1 MNILITNDDGID
13 SPGLRTLARAL
24 SEEHHV
30 DIIAPDGERSGMSHY
45 LTMKDAIRCRPVDGM
60 GYVISGSP
68 ADCVL
73 LGVLGVLERKPDVV
87 LSGINIGA
95 NLGTD
100 VVYSGTAAA
109 ARQAAFMG
117 IPGIALSLT
126 DPKPPYNF
134 TPLISFV
141 SQHLNALIE
150 LWDPDH
156 FININAPDTDTEK
169 SELPVALTRLSRR
182 VYQDRL
188 LDYTAPGGDTYYF
201 LDGAPLQTGE
211 VDGTDWA
218 AVEAGS
224 ISLSP
229 VTIHPSE
236 HSADNEYRN
245 AAFLV

>member
-13 SPGLRTLARAL
+13 SPGLRTLAEAL
-24 SEEHHV
+24 EKDHNV

-45 LTMKDAIRCRPVDGM
+45 LTMKDAIRCRRVNGT

-73 LGVLGVLERKPDVV
+73 LGVLGVLERRPDVV

-109 ARQAAFMG
+109 ARQAAFMK

-126 DPKPPYNF
+126 NPTPPYNF

-141 SQHLNALIE
+141 VQHLDTLIE
-150 LWDPDH
+150 LWDSDH
-156 FININAPDTDTEK
+156 FININAPNTQK

-182 VYQDRL
+182 VYQDRI

-201 LDGAPLQTGE
+201 LDGVPLQTGE

-218 AVEAGS
+218 AVEAGN

-236 HSADNEYRN
+236 HSADYDYRN
-245 AAFLV
+245 AAFLA